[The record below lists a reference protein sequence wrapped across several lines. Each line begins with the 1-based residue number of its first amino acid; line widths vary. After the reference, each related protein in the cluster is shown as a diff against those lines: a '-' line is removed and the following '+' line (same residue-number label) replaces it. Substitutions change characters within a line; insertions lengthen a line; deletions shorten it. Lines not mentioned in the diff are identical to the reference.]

1 MKTKFD
7 LETAGGCLICLALVF
22 LCCVMVGAGLAF
34 GWWLVM
40 G

>member
-7 LETAGGCLICLALVF
+7 LETAGGCLICLVGVF
-22 LCCVMVGAGLAF
+22 LCWALVGAGVAF
-34 GWWLVM
+34 GWWLVV